1 MNSYKTALTILL
13 VLILAVEA
21 VVWLQM
27 RWLFKGWEKEVEKED
42 MALTDEEQHYV
53 EVRMKLLSF
62 LSTTAIILFLLRFVI
77 FDLFPLFRG

>member
-13 VLILAVEA
+13 VLILAAEA

-27 RWLFKGWEKEVEKED
+27 RRLLKSWEKDVENDDKQ
-42 MALTDEEQHYV
+42 LTDEEVHYV
-53 EVRMKLLSF
+53 ETRSRLMG
-62 LSTTAIILFLLRFVI
+62 ILGSIALVIFLLRFVI

>member
-27 RWLFKGWEKEVEKED
+27 RRLFKGWEKEVEKED

-62 LSTTAIILFLLRFVI
+62 LSTTALILFLLRFVI